1 MTVRITKPEFNLRDK
16 LNYLDFDRVPYDKMP
31 AGSIIQTNYTRFD
44 YSGTQ
49 NEFETTSSTYQASPF
64 LVKISPKFSSS
75 IIKIQAAVNIKQNT
89 GSNYIGVALF
99 KSVNGGS
106 FSNFT
111 GGTTGHGLITYR
123 ISGGSTAWDHVNF
136 MVYDTPNTTSS
147 IIYKLYLRSNDNSQ
161 NVRIGENG
169 AEEFM
174 SAMEVRQ

>member
-1 MTVRITKPEFNLRDK
+1 MVVRVTKPEFNLREK
-16 LNYLDFDRVPYDKMP
+16 ISELDYSRVPYEKMP

-44 YSGTQ
+44 YSGTN
-49 NEFETTSSTYQASPF
+49 NEFETTSSSYQASNF
-64 LVKISPKFSSS
+64 LVNISPKFSSS

-89 GSNYIGVALF
+89 GSNYIGVALY
-99 KSVNGGS
+99 KSVDGGS
-106 FSNFT
+106 FANFT
-111 GGTTGHGLITYR
+111 GGTTGHGLITDR
-123 ISGGSTAWDHVNF
+123 ISGGGTAWDHVNF
-136 MVYDTPNTTSS
+136 MVYDTPNTTSP

>member
-44 YSGTQ
+44 YSGTN

-75 IIKIQAAVNIKQNT
+75 IIKIQAAINIKQNT

-99 KSVNGGS
+99 KSVDGGS

-123 ISGGSTAWDHVNF
+123 ISGGGTAWDHVNF
-136 MVYDTPNTTSS
+136 MVYDTPNTTSP

>member
-1 MTVRITKPEFNLRDK
+1 MTVRITKPEFNLREK
-16 LNYLDFDRVPYDKMP
+16 LSELDYSRVPYEKMP

-44 YSGTQ
+44 YSGTN
-49 NEFETTSSTYQASPF
+49 NEFETTSSSYQASPF
-64 LVKISPKFSSS
+64 LVNISPKFSTS
-75 IIKIQAAVNIKQNT
+75 IIKIQAAINIKQNT
-89 GSNYIGVALF
+89 GSNYIRVALF
-99 KSVNGGS
+99 KSINGGS

-123 ISGGSTAWDHVNF
+123 ISGGGTAWDHVNF

-147 IIYKLYLRSNDNSQ
+147 IIYKLYLSSNDNNQ

-174 SAMEVRQ
+174 SAMEIRQ

>member
-1 MTVRITKPEFNLRDK
+1 MTVRIEKPAFNLRDK
-16 LNYLDFDRVPYDKMP
+16 LSELDYSRVPYEKMP

-44 YSGTQ
+44 YSGTN
-49 NEFETTSSTYQASPF
+49 NEFETTSSSYQASNF
-64 LVKISPKFSSS
+64 LVNISPKFSSS
-75 IIKIQAAVNIKQNT
+75 IIKIQAAINIKQNT
-89 GSNYIGVALF
+89 GSNYIRVALY
-99 KSVNGGS
+99 KSIDGGS
-106 FSNFT
+106 FANFT

-123 ISGGSTAWDHVNF
+123 ITGGGTAWDHVNF
-136 MVYDTPNTTSS
+136 MVYDTPNTTSP

>member
-1 MTVRITKPEFNLRDK
+1 MTVRITKQEFNLRDK

-44 YSGTQ
+44 YSGTN

-64 LVKISPKFSSS
+64 LVNISPKFSTS
-75 IIKIQAAVNIKQNT
+75 IIKIQAAINIKQNT
-89 GSNYIGVALF
+89 GANYIRVALF
-99 KSVNGGS
+99 KSVDGGS

-123 ISGGSTAWDHVNF
+123 ISGGATAWGHVNF
-136 MVYDTPNTTSS
+136 MVYDTPNTTSP
-147 IIYKLYLRSNDNSQ
+147 IIYKLYLSSNDNNQ

>member
-1 MTVRITKPEFNLRDK
+1 MVN
-16 LNYLDFDRVPYDKMP
+16 
-31 AGSIIQTNYTRFD
+31 
-44 YSGTQ
+44 
-49 NEFETTSSTYQASPF
+49 
-64 LVKISPKFSSS
+64 ISPKFSTS

-99 KSVNGGS
+99 KSIDGGS

-123 ISGGSTAWDHVNF
+123 ISGGGTAWDHVNF

-147 IIYKLYLRSNDNSQ
+147 IIYKLYLRSNDNNQ

-174 SAMEVRQ
+174 SAMEIRQ

>member
-1 MTVRITKPEFNLRDK
+1 MTVRITKQEFNLRDK

-44 YSGTQ
+44 YSGTN

-75 IIKIQAAVNIKQNT
+75 IIKIQAAINIKQNT

-123 ISGGSTAWDHVNF
+123 ISGGGTAWDHVNF
-136 MVYDTPNTTSS
+136 MVYDTPNTTSP

>member
-1 MTVRITKPEFNLRDK
+1 MTVRVSKPEFNLREK
-16 LNYLDFDRVPYDKMP
+16 LTELDYGRVPYEKMP
-31 AGSIIQTNYTRFD
+31 AGSIIQTNHVRYGVG
-44 YSGTQ
+44 GTS

-64 LVKISPKFSSS
+64 LVKISPKFSTS
-75 IIKIQAAVNIKQNT
+75 IIKIQAAINIKQNT
-89 GSNYIGVALF
+89 GANYIRVALF
-99 KSVNGGS
+99 KSVDGGD

-123 ISGGSTAWDHVNF
+123 IASGGTAWDHVNF

-147 IIYKLYLRSNDNSQ
+147 IIYKLYLSSNDNSQ
-161 NVRIGENG
+161 NVRIGENS

>member
-1 MTVRITKPEFNLRDK
+1 MTVRVTKPEFNLRDK
-16 LNYLDFDRVPYDKMP
+16 LSELDYSRVPYEKMP

-49 NEFETTSSTYQASPF
+49 NEFETTSSSYQASPF
-64 LVKISPKFSSS
+64 LVNISPKFSSS
-75 IIKIQAAVNIKQNT
+75 IIKIQAAINIKQNT
-89 GSNYIGVALF
+89 GSNYIGVALY
-99 KSVNGGS
+99 KSVDGGS
-106 FSNFT
+106 FANFT

-123 ISGGSTAWDHVNF
+123 ISGGGTAWDHVNF

-147 IIYKLYLRSNDNSQ
+147 IIYKLYLSSNDNSQ

-174 SAMEVRQ
+174 SAMEIRQ